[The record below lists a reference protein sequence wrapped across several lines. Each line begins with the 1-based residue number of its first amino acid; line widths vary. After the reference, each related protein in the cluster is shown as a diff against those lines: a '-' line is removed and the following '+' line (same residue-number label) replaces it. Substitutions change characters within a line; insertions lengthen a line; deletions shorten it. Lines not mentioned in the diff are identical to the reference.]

1 MKLSLQELRR
11 LVNQEVKKNPLQ
23 EKRRKLA
30 NEEAGIPD
38 EIKEDVSEALELLE
52 MVAEDS
58 DDPDELRWYLTKI
71 GEMFGMDP
79 IEEDEDEDQ

>member
-1 MKLSLQELRR
+1 MS
-11 LVNQEVKKNPLQ
+11 
-23 EKRRKLA
+23 
-30 NEEAGIPD
+30 D